1 LVVIISNRDIL
12 SRAMSELSTGPA
24 TAVLVTRLSRRVYRV
39 AREDRIGMSMKV
51 FSTLNAVR
59 DHDGISQQALGEL
72 MGVDANMLV
81 LLLNQAEDA
90 GFARRVRDPKDR
102 RRHIVELTDAGRTAL
117 DRAEAGVEA
126 VEEEILS
133 ALEPEERVQLRALLV
148 KALTADGDDA
158 A

>member
-1 LVVIISNRDIL
+1 
-12 SRAMSELSTGPA
+12 M
-24 TAVLVTRLSRRVYRV
+24 TRLSRRVYRV

-51 FSTLNAVR
+51 FSTLNVVR
-59 DHDGISQQALGEL
+59 HHHDGIAQQALGEIL
-72 MGVDANMLV
+72 GTDANMLV

-90 GFARRVRDPKDR
+90 GFVRRVRDPKDR
-102 RRHIVELTDAGRTAL
+102 RRHIVEITDAGRKAL
-117 DRAEAGVEA
+117 ERAEAGVEE

-133 ALEPEERVQLRALLV
+133 ALDDDERVQLRALLI

>member
-1 LVVIISNRDIL
+1 
-12 SRAMSELSTGPA
+12 M
-24 TAVLVTRLSRRVYRV
+24 TRLSRRVYRV

-51 FSTLNAVR
+51 FSTLNVVR
-59 DHDGISQQALGEL
+59 HHHDGIAQQALGEIL
-72 MGVDANMLV
+72 GTDANMLV

-90 GFARRVRDPKDR
+90 GFVRRVRDPKDR
-102 RRHIVELTDAGRTAL
+102 RRHIVELTDAGRKAL
-117 DRAEAGVEA
+117 ERAEAGVEE

-133 ALEPEERVQLRALLV
+133 ALDDDERVQLRALLI

>member
-1 LVVIISNRDIL
+1 
-12 SRAMSELSTGPA
+12 MSEVSTSPA
-24 TAVLVTRLSRRVYRV
+24 TAVLVSRLSRRVYRV
-39 AREDRIGMSMKV
+39 AREERIGMSMKV
-51 FSTLNAVR
+51 FSTLNFVR
-59 DHDGISQQALGEL
+59 DHDGIPQQALGEL

-102 RRHIVELTDAGRTAL
+102 RRHIVELTDEGRTAL
-117 DRAEAGVEA
+117 ERAEAGVEE
-126 VEEEILS
+126 VEGEILS
-133 ALEPEERVQLRALLV
+133 ALDPEERAQLRALLV

>member
-1 LVVIISNRDIL
+1 
-12 SRAMSELSTGPA
+12 MSEVSISPA
-24 TAVLVTRLSRRVYRV
+24 TAVLLTRMSRRVYRV
-39 AREDRIGMSMKV
+39 ASEERLGMSMKV
-51 FSTLNAVR
+51 FSTLNFVL
-59 DHDGISQQALGEL
+59 DGDGIGQQALGER

-102 RRHIVELTDAGRTAL
+102 RRHIVELTSEGRAAL
-117 DRAEAGVEA
+117 RRAEAGVEE
-126 VEEEILS
+126 VEDEILS
-133 ALEPEERVQLRALLV
+133 ALDPDERLQLRALLI

>member
-1 LVVIISNRDIL
+1 
-12 SRAMSELSTGPA
+12 MSELTTNPA

-51 FSTLNAVR
+51 FSTLNFVR
-59 DHDGISQQALGEL
+59 DHDGIGQQALGEL

-90 GFARRVRDPKDR
+90 GFARRVRDPQDR
-102 RRHIVELTDAGRTAL
+102 RRHIVELTDKGRKAL
-117 DRAEAGVEA
+117 LRAEAGVEE

-133 ALEPEERVQLRALLV
+133 ALDPEERVQLRALLT